1 MSARKTRLKS
11 SLKSIDIVEGRSKID
26 KLLKEGRLSRGRRG
40 VEGARGYDSPAN
52 NINFHS

>member
-26 KLLKEGRLSRGRRG
+26 KLLKEGRLSRG
-40 VEGARGYDSPAN
+40 VEGAHGYDSPAN

>member
-40 VEGARGYDSPAN
+40 VEGARGYDSPTN